1 MSLSRNALIIDDELD
16 ICMLLSNILRQQS
29 FKTNYALNL
38 HDAQEQLNENAP
50 DIVLLDLNLPDGS
63 GFDIIPTLKAANP
76 NVTIIIQ
83 SAHDGIE
90 EKEKALH
97 HGIDHFF
104 SKPINVAE
112 LKAVIAS

>member
-63 GFDIIPTLKAANP
+63 GFGWGFYDNQAFARGPRGNA
-76 NVTIIIQ
+76 
-83 SAHDGIE
+83 G
-90 EKEKALH
+90 
-97 HGIDHFF
+97 F
-104 SKPINVAE
+104 SPGGLVGF
-112 LKAVIAS
+112 LSLGCSFGLGLSCHMLR